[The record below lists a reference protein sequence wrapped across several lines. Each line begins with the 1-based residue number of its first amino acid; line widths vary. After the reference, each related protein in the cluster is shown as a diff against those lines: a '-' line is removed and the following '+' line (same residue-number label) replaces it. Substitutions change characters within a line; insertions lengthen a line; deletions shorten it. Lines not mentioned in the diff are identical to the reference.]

1 MSEMQHRKW
10 ILKKVEKLENETLE
24 ETCKRIFEEQ
34 LDEEDQNKF
43 GMSFL
48 SFKEFLLNECTDSFS
63 GYFVYNNTLYELE
76 NIENVYEEDDI
87 FKAKVL
93 DESTIE
99 FEIQFYDGWLDW
111 KTAIEYAIES
121 LDEENK

>member
-34 LDEEDQNKF
+34 LDEEDQHKF
-43 GMSFL
+43 GMSSL

-63 GYFVYNNTLYELE
+63 GYYIYNNELYEIE
-76 NIENVYEEDDI
+76 NIEDVYEDDDI
-87 FKAKVL
+87 FKAKFI

-99 FEIQFYDGWLDW
+99 FEIQFYDWGLDW

-121 LDEENK
+121 LDEEKE